1 MTSTVLGDLKDEK
14 EQQTACMQFNFSM
27 YSTETV
33 YTKNN
38 NKTNYN
44 TSLMSV

>member
-1 MTSTVLGDLKDEK
+1 MTATVLGDLKDEK

-33 YTKNN
+33 YTTNKQTKN
-38 NKTNYN
+38 
-44 TSLMSV
+44 L